1 MKFYD
6 RKNEIAELER
16 LFEQSEQSAK
26 MTVLT
31 GRRRVGKTILSLEFT
46 KNKKVLYLFV
56 SKKSETLLCLEYVD
70 EIKKVFDYPI
80 IGNLTSFKDI
90 FALLIEIS
98 KRERFTLIID
108 EFQEFYSINASV
120 FSDVQKMWD
129 LNKNNSKMNLIVVGS
144 IYSLMYEIFENSKEP
159 LFGRA
164 DRIMF
169 LKPFEISTMNEILKD
184 NDILDNSTLFDFFLL
199 TGGMPKYIDILITN
213 GVKDFDSI
221 LDFVMQ
227 PNSPFLHEGKH
238 LLIEEFGKEYAI
250 YFSILELISVGKTSR
265 SEIESILEKNVGGYL
280 DRLEK
285 NYAVISKYKPFN
297 AKPASRQQKYMIVD
311 NFLKFWFRFIYKNR
325 SAVET
330 SNFQYLKEICKRDY
344 TTYSGRILES
354 FYHALFAES
363 GKYNRIGS
371 YWETGNK
378 NEIDLVS
385 VNDMKKEIVIA
396 EIKHNKE
403 KIRIEALKNKA
414 KKLLIDFPNYKVSY
428 LGLGI
433 EDVKDYL

>member
-1 MKFYD
+1 
-6 RKNEIAELER
+6 
-16 LFEQSEQSAK
+16 
-26 MTVLT
+26 
-31 GRRRVGKTILSLEFT
+31 
-46 KNKKVLYLFV
+46 
-56 SKKSETLLCLEYVD
+56 
-70 EIKKVFDYPI
+70 
-80 IGNLTSFKDI
+80 
-90 FALLIEIS
+90 
-98 KRERFTLIID
+98 
-108 EFQEFYSINASV
+108 
-120 FSDVQKMWD
+120 
-129 LNKNNSKMNLIVVGS
+129 
-144 IYSLMYEIFENSKEP
+144 MYKIFENSKEP

-169 LKPFEISTMNEILKD
+169 LKPFEIKTLNEILKD
-184 NDILDNSTLFDFFLL
+184 NNISDNSTVFDFFLL

-213 GVKDFDSI
+213 GVNSFDSM

-238 LLIEEFGKEYAI
+238 LLIEEFGKEYTT
-250 YFSILELISVGKTSR
+250 YFSILEFISVGKTSR
-265 SEIESILEKNVGGYL
+265 SEIESILGKNIGGYL

-325 SAVET
+325 SAVEA

-344 TTYSGRILES
+344 ITYSGRILEK

-363 GKYNRIGS
+363 GKYNQIGS
-371 YWETGNK
+371 YWEKGNK
-378 NEIDLVS
+378 NEIDLVA

-403 KIRIEALKNKA
+403 KIRIEVLKNKA
-414 KKLLIDFPNYKVSY
+414 KKLLVDFPKYKVSY

-433 EDVKDYL
+433 EDNTDYL